1 MDNYLAILITAII
14 SPLMM
19 KTVEF
24 ILNKNS
30 EQSKQMTT
38 KIEGLSARV
47 DELKEKNL
55 RQEIKIGVLEAQLH
69 DRDQAMTERD
79 KVIAELRK
87 ELDQLRD
94 QKGRE

>member
-1 MDNYLAILITAII
+1 MDNYLPILITAII

-19 KTVEF
+19 KAVEF
-24 ILNKNS
+24 ILNKSS

-47 DELKEKNL
+47 DELKEKNI
-55 RQEIKIGVLEAQLH
+55 RQEIEIGVLKAQLR

-79 KVIAELRK
+79 KIIAELRK

-94 QKGRE
+94 QKGTE

>member
-1 MDNYLAILITAII
+1 MNSYIPIIITAII
-14 SPLMM
+14 APLFM
-19 KTVEF
+19 KLIEF
-24 ILNKNS
+24 VLDKSS
-30 EQSKQMTT
+30 EKSKQMTT
-38 KIEGLSARV
+38 KIDGLSARV

-79 KVIAELRK
+79 KIIAELRK

-94 QKGRE
+94 QKAHE